1 MDAWDI
7 IQKLDGPRLSIPT
20 ALVAAC
26 GDLQIAAF
34 LQQAA
39 FLSAT
44 CRSTDGWFFLPQSGA
59 PAAAPNDERGSLFQ
73 KLGSWQHMLQLGPD
87 AQVAVRR
94 KLRGMGLLEEK
105 LKGIPA
111 KLHYRVDPQKYLLF
125 LCGDAGSKFPVIPET
140 CFPEEPKQAS
150 WKTRDYVSNE
160 RNKGK
165 EQIRTGLAAE
175 PVDNQDPEPQG
186 TPGDELEAI
195 KDALNLSSGQLG
207 KLAGICKGQN
217 CKLQDAHRSL
227 APHIKSKGLQGQ
239 QAFLYFKKC
248 LLQNPGRDW
257 TWEARRNVELEAQ
270 AEQATQADKAR
281 QRFID
286 RLAQAG
292 DEGIAVRNGGRIFQA
307 PPEENPE
314 VFLTYQK
321 PDGTSF
327 LSRIIDFLNAFPEFL
342 ED

>member
-1 MDAWDI
+1 MSRVAGHTGGVLRVALTPGSWGSVPHALLEDSRLGLDTRAIAAWLTTRPAGWQVI
-7 IQKLDGPRLSIPT
+7 VSHLQRHHGLGEERWRRIAKELELAGYLTRRRSPRGSSMKNGRNYSGTWVWEVIFSPIPAEDEPSIPGSPGHGSPGRGKP
-20 ALVAAC
+20 
-26 GDLQIAAF
+26 GD
-34 LQQAA
+34 
-39 FLSAT
+39 
-44 CRSTDGWFFLPQSGA
+44 RSKKDS
-59 PAAAPNDERGSLFQ
+59 
-73 KLGSWQHMLQLGPD
+73 
-87 AQVAVRR
+87 
-94 KLRGMGLLEEK
+94 
-105 LKGIPA
+105 
-111 KLHYRVDPQKYLLF
+111 
-125 LCGDAGSKFPVIPET
+125 SK
-140 CFPEEPKQAS
+140 KDS
-150 WKTRDYVSNE
+150 KTP
-160 RNKGK
+160 
-165 EQIRTGLAAE
+165 RTGPTAE
-175 PVDNQDPEPQG
+175 PVDNPDQE
-186 TPGDELEAI
+186 THEHITMGDELEEI
-195 KDALNLSSGQLG
+195 GDALGLAKGQLG
-207 KLAGICKGQN
+207 KLAGICMGQN